1 MEEADY
7 RFFITRIEALD
18 AETAGLKQALKRERA
33 SFDEYIVNVQ
43 KERFARRELDVMRE
57 KKVAELE
64 KEIDRYKQRR
74 YIPGIIL
81 GGGYDFDGDGVK
93 AVVGLGWKVGP

>member
-57 KKVAELE
+57 KKIAELE
-64 KEIDRYKQRR
+64 KEAERAKQRR

-81 GGGYDFDGDGVK
+81 GGGYDFDGDGVN